1 MYKEID
7 EFTAYTAKPV
17 YQSTGKRDT
26 AWLGRF
32 TFRTLQDFEGMRR
45 ILTIIARGYLHRH
58 GTEPYENIE
67 YARNALKA
75 WCSVPEKTKKAPEIG
90 TDSEVNFGCL
100 SEQFP
105 ELVDEKGNGW
115 LYRHVKN
122 IIKYARKNTDL
133 VSKPNMKHIEA
144 LASGFTTAWKKK
156 VRQLQVP
163 AFAPNTK
170 GAWVLRFD
178 DILADALE
186 LGPLQNH
193 EVVLSQPVIDQ
204 LKKATPKGV
213 PDTLLPMLMQY
224 YIAHKHGDEEWVI
237 LPVSAV
243 DAYYG
248 NNNFSKKWKQQL
260 PKSIFESKEAY
271 GICKFKMNIP

>member
-7 EFTAYTAKPV
+7 EFKAYTTKPV
-17 YQSTGKRDT
+17 YQSTGKRDI

-32 TFRTLQDFEGMRR
+32 TFRMLLDFEGMGR
-45 ILTIIARGYLHRH
+45 ILTIVARGHLHRD

-90 TDSEVNFGCL
+90 NESEVNFGCL

-115 LYRHVKN
+115 LYRHVKS

-163 AFAPNTK
+163 AFAPKTK
-170 GAWVLRFD
+170 GAWVLHFD

-186 LGPLQNH
+186 LEPLQNH

-204 LKKATPKGV
+204 LKEATPKGI
-213 PDTLLPMLMQY
+213 PDGLLPMLMQY
-224 YIAHKHGDEEWVI
+224 YIAHKHGDEEWDI

-243 DAYYG
+243 DAYFG
-248 NNNFSKKWKQQL
+248 NNNFSKKWKRML
-260 PKSIFESKEAY
+260 PKTIFESKEAY
-271 GICKFKMNIP
+271 GICKFKMTL

>member
-1 MYKEID
+1 MYKEIV
-7 EFTAYTAKPV
+7 EFKAYTAKPG
-17 YQSTGKRDT
+17 YQSAGKRDT
-26 AWLGRF
+26 TWLGRF
-32 TFRTLQDFEGMRR
+32 TFRTLLDFEGMGR
-45 ILTIIARGYLHRH
+45 ILTIVARGYLHRD
-58 GTEPYENIE
+58 GADPYENIE

-75 WCSVPEKTKKAPEIG
+75 WCSVPEKTKKAPETG
-90 TDSEVNFGCL
+90 TESEVNFACL

-122 IIKYARKNTDL
+122 IVKFARKNPDL
-133 VSKPNMKHIEA
+133 ISKPNLKHIEA
-144 LASGFTTAWKKK
+144 LASGFTTAWKKR

-170 GAWVLRFD
+170 GAWVQRFD
-178 DILADALE
+178 DILADALK

-204 LKKATPKGV
+204 LKDATPKGV

-224 YIAHKHGDEEWVI
+224 YLAHRHGDEEWAI

-271 GICKFKMNIP
+271 GICKIKMTL

>member
-75 WCSVPEKTKKAPEIG
+75 WCSVPEKTKKAPETG
-90 TDSEVNFGCL
+90 AESEVNFGFL

-115 LYRHVKN
+115 LCRHVKN
-122 IIKYARKNTDL
+122 IIKFARKNPDL
-133 VSKPNMKHIEA
+133 ISKPNMKHIEA
-144 LASGFTTAWKKK
+144 LAGGFTTAWKKK

-163 AFAPNTK
+163 AFASNTK

-186 LGPLQNH
+186 LGPLQNR
-193 EVVLSQPVIDQ
+193 EVVLSQPEIDQ
-204 LKKATPKGV
+204 LKEATPKGV

-271 GICKFKMNIP
+271 GICKFRITL

>member
-1 MYKEID
+1 MYNEIE
-7 EFTAYTAKPV
+7 EFNAYTQKPG
-17 YQSTGKRDT
+17 YKSTGKRDT

-32 TFRTLQDFEGMRR
+32 TFRTLLDFEGLGR
-45 ILTIIARGYLHRH
+45 ILTIIARGYLYRD
-58 GTEPYENIE
+58 GKDPYENIE

-75 WCSVPEKTKKAPEIG
+75 WCSVPEKTKKAPETG
-90 TDSEVNFGCL
+90 AESQVNFGSL
-100 SEQFP
+100 SAQFP

-115 LYRHVKN
+115 LCRHVKN
-122 IIKYARKNTDL
+122 IIKFARKNSDL
-133 VSKPNMKHIEA
+133 ISKPNMKHIEA

-186 LGPLQNH
+186 LGPLQSH
-193 EVVLSQPVIDQ
+193 ENILSQPVLDQ
-204 LKKATPKGV
+204 LKEATPRGV
-213 PDTLLPMLMQY
+213 PDSLLPMLLQY
-224 YIAHKHGDEEWVI
+224 YLAHKQDGEWVI

-260 PKSIFESKEAY
+260 PKTLFESKEAY
-271 GICKFKMNIP
+271 GICKFQMTL

>member
-1 MYKEID
+1 MYKEIV
-7 EFTAYTAKPV
+7 EFKAYTAKPV

-32 TFRTLQDFEGMRR
+32 TFRTLLDFEGMGR
-45 ILTIIARGYLHRH
+45 ILTIVARGYLHRD
-58 GTEPYENIE
+58 GTDPYENNE

-75 WCSVPEKTKKAPEIG
+75 WCSVPEKTKKAPETG
-90 TDSEVNFGCL
+90 AESEVNFGFL

-115 LYRHVKN
+115 LCRHVKN
-122 IIKYARKNTDL
+122 IIKFARKNPDL
-133 VSKPNMKHIEA
+133 ISKPNRKHIEA
-144 LASGFTTAWKKK
+144 LSSGFTTAWKKK

-163 AFAPNTK
+163 AFANNTK

-204 LKKATPKGV
+204 LKEATPKGV
-213 PDTLLPMLMQY
+213 PDGLLPMLRQY
-224 YIAHKHGDEEWVI
+224 YFAHKHDDEEWVI

-271 GICKFKMNIP
+271 GICKFKMTL

>member
-7 EFTAYTAKPV
+7 EFNAYTAKPV

-32 TFRTLQDFEGMRR
+32 TFRTLLDFEGMGRT
-45 ILTIIARGYLHRH
+45 LTIIARGYLHRD
-58 GTEPYENIE
+58 GTEPYKNIE

-75 WCSVPEKTKKAPEIG
+75 WCSVPEKTKKAPEMG
-90 TDSEVNFGCL
+90 TESEVNFGCL

-122 IIKYARKNTDL
+122 IIKYARKNPDL

-144 LASGFTTAWKKK
+144 LAGGFTTAWKKK

-163 AFAPNTK
+163 AFASNTK

-186 LGPLQNH
+186 LGPLQNR
-193 EVVLSQPVIDQ
+193 EVVLSQPEIDQ
-204 LKKATPKGV
+204 LKEATPKGV

-224 YIAHKHGDEEWVI
+224 YIAHRHGDEEWVI

-248 NNNFSKKWKQQL
+248 NNNFSKKWKRML
-260 PKSIFESKEAY
+260 PKTIFESKEAY
-271 GICKFKMNIP
+271 GICKFKMTL